1 MSPIQSTVMD
11 KLAAARDIQD
21 SGAVAIGAMTP
32 SFPPLKVSRR
42 PSKDCSQVRMGAM
55 TPLLP

>member
-1 MSPIQSTVMD
+1 MSPIQLSVID
-11 KLAAARDIQD
+11 RPADARDIKD

-32 SFPPLKVSRR
+32 SFPPAKVSPRQTNDGN
-42 PSKDCSQVRMGAM
+42 KVRMGAM

>member
-1 MSPIQSTVMD
+1 MSPFQLPVTEEPAS
-11 KLAAARDIQD
+11 ARDTQD

-32 SFPPLKVSRR
+32 SFPPAKVTPRE
-42 PSKDCSQVRMGAM
+42 SKDGRRVRTGAM